1 MMARPTAMQ
10 ALGVAAV
17 MVVVAVKVEVVVVV
31 MVVTVVVARPEVLA
45 LVLGA
50 RRMME

>member
-1 MMARPTAMQ
+1 MQ
-10 ALGVAAV
+10 ALGV
-17 MVVVAVKVEVVVVV
+17 VAGMGVVVVV
-31 MVVTVVVARPEVLA
+31 VTVVVAMVVTVVVTVVVARPEVLA